1 MPHTFRISFLDDKV
15 MEYDPKMAL
24 TDLFYFNGASNVQ
37 KAGQVLMAKFPRTF
51 CLHGGTCCLSLL
63 HRYHKN

>member
-37 KAGQVLMAKFPRTF
+37 KAGQVLMAKFPCTF
-51 CLHGGTCCLSLL
+51 GGTCCISLL
-63 HRYHKN
+63 HRYRQN